1 MAMAMSSNASWPSC
15 KPQYQTPRSPN
26 RPTRG
31 EFVAKIARALGQ
43 PLMPWQSL
51 VADVAG
57 ELLPDGTPA
66 FREVIVTVPRQQG
79 KTSLI
84 LATSVERCTLRD
96 RAHKVAYTAQTGSD
110 ARKKLLD
117 DQVPILEGSPLWAAV
132 KRVHRAQGNEGVIFR
147 NGSRIDVLASGHS
160 AGHGKVIDLG
170 LVDEAFDDQ
179 DDRREQAMS
188 PAMMTKVDAQ
198 MMIASTMGTDASVYL
213 NRKVDAGRAAA
224 LEGLTT
230 GTAYFEW
237 AIPEG
242 VDITDPRSWWLG
254 MPALGITVSE
264 AVVAHE
270 QRKMSPG
277 EFARAFGNQRMRSSE
292 RVIPEASW
300 RLVQSAT
307 AKPSGAL
314 WFGVEVSPD
323 RDWTA
328 IVAAG
333 QSDRPTA
340 EIVDYRPGVGWAADR
355 LAQLASEHGGQVVLE
370 ARSPAGA
377 LAPELAVRGVRVT
390 ELSAG
395 DVTRACGWLYDRIAD
410 TAVWVRSDPR
420 LDTAVGA
427 AARVP
432 VGDAW
437 RFGRKA
443 GGDVTPLGAMVMALY
458 AATGPQDDAIALV
471 L

>member
-1 MAMAMSSNASWPSC
+1 
-15 KPQYQTPRSPN
+15 
-26 RPTRG
+26 
-31 EFVAKIARALGQ
+31 
-43 PLMPWQSL
+43 MPWQSL

-57 ELLPDGTPA
+57 ELLPDGSPA
-66 FREVIVTVPRQQG
+66 FREVVFTVPRQQG

-84 LATSVERCTLRD
+84 LATEVERCTLRD
-96 RAHKVAYTAQTGSD
+96 RPHKVAYTAQTGAD

-132 KRVHRAQGNEGVIFR
+132 RRVHRAQGNEGVIFR
-147 NGSRIDVLASGHS
+147 NGSRIDVLASGVS

-170 LVDEAFDDQ
+170 LVDEAFDDV

-188 PAMMTKVDAQ
+188 PAMMTKTDAQ
-198 MMIASTMGTDASVYL
+198 LIIASTMGTDASVYL

-224 LEGLTT
+224 LEGRTT

-292 RVIPEASW
+292 RVIPEATW
-300 RLVQSAT
+300 RLVQSST
-307 AKPSGAL
+307 AKPAGAL

-328 IVAAG
+328 VVAAG
-333 QSDRPTA
+333 TGDRPTA
-340 EIVDYRPGVGWAADR
+340 EIVDYRPGVGWVADR
-355 LAQLASEHGGQVVLE
+355 VAGLVREHGGQVVLE
-370 ARSPAGA
+370 TRSPAGA
-377 LAPELAVRGVRVT
+377 LVPDLTSHGVKVT

-395 DVTRACGWLYDRIAD
+395 DVTRACGWLYDQVAD
-410 TAVWVRSDPR
+410 GRVWIRTDPR

-427 AARVP
+427 AARQP

-458 AATGPQDDAIALV
+458 AAAGSGPSVYIERGMRV
-471 L
+471 LG